1 MSDLNPI
8 SSTGAK
14 DAASTLMNAGS
25 SAHGHM
31 REALGHSVHDVAEDA
46 RLSVVKAVQ
55 SAADKLKDFDAGK
68 WRATEATNSYA
79 HKISAKLDQFSS
91 MLAGKDSMDIADDVK
106 SMAKKYQTPLIISGL
121 ALAYMIFRPTRSHNS

>member
-1 MSDLNPI
+1 MTDFNQNASSD
-8 SSTGAK
+8 TK
-14 DAASTLMNAGS
+14 MAASAMMNEGS
-25 SAHGHM
+25 PAHGHI
-31 REALGHSVHDVAEDA
+31 RQALGSSVHDVAEEA

-55 SAADKLKDFDAGK
+55 SAAEKLKGFDAGQ

-106 SMAKKYQTPLIISGL
+106 SLAKKYQTPLIVSGL
-121 ALAYMIFRPTRSHNS
+121 ALMFLMFRPGRNHKS